1 MDESFSILTDII
13 RRRRS
18 EYPATYQ
25 KGSIDEEL
33 IRAVLENACWAP
45 NHKRTEPWRF
55 VVIRGSAR
63 ESLSQQMRDHFRQQ
77 AGDAEPDPVRLRQA
91 GERPLQADTI
101 VAICIHRSPAEAIPA
116 WEETA
121 AVACAVQNMWLSCT
135 ALGIG
140 AYWASPSVIGS
151 LGKFLGLADGEECL
165 GLFYMG
171 WSGQPGP
178 ERSRN
183 PLDAVCR
190 WL

>member
-1 MDESFSILTDII
+1 MLTDII

-18 EYPATYQ
+18 EYPSTYQ
-25 KGSIDEEL
+25 AGAIDEAL
-33 IRAVLENACWAP
+33 IQAVLENACWAP

-55 VVIRGSAR
+55 VVIRGPKR
-63 ESLSQQMRDHFRQQ
+63 ESLSLFMQDHFRKQ
-77 AGDAEPDPVRLRQA
+77 AGDASPDPVKLKQA
-91 GERPLQADTI
+91 GERPLQADTV
-101 VAICIHRSPAEAIPA
+101 VAICIHRSAADVIPA

-151 LGKFLGLADGEECL
+151 LGGFLGLTDGEECL

-178 ERSRN
+178 ERTRK
-183 PLDAVCR
+183 PLASVCR